1 MSRLIRYLRGSVRF
15 RLTGAAPEQCLN
27 ALAAAR
33 LEFWDIEREDALHL
47 SLSVPAREAERL
59 QELALRCLCT
69 AEVTERSGLRA
80 QFGGLLRRPVLLLGL
95 LAAAVATFVLQEF
108 VWTIE
113 VEGNDR
119 LPAGQIVQA
128 LEELGI
134 APGTWG
140 PSIDS
145 PETRNRMLLR
155 MPELAWLAVNRSGG
169 RVQVLVTER
178 QQPPDTRAP
187 YAVANVVAAR
197 DGVLT
202 EVSVTEGMRLC
213 AVGDTVR
220 QGQLLV
226 SGYEDYGLFIRPVC
240 ASAEIYARTWHT
252 GTVVTPA
259 ERLEKRYT
267 GREWKQVT
275 LIVGKKRIKLWG
287 NSSISQQDCD
297 KMIVEKAVRT
307 SGYAYPLRLETAI
320 LREYVLEPAPAPQ
333 VQTEKLLQEAWR
345 RAVQAQML
353 AGRID
358 ATQESLLMQG
368 GLCILQAQSD
378 CTELISRT
386 LPLKAAD

>member
-59 QELALRCLCT
+59 Q
-69 AEVTERSGLRA
+69 G
-80 QFGGLLRRPVLLLGL
+80 
-95 LAAAVATFVLQEF
+95 LAAAAATFVLQEF

-386 LPLKAAD
+386 LQLEAAD

>member
-47 SLSVPAREAERL
+47 SLCVPAREAERL
-59 QELALRCLCT
+59 QGLALRCLCT

-95 LAAAVATFVLQEF
+95 LAAAAATFVLQEF

-119 LPAGQIVQA
+119 LPAGQI
-128 LEELGI
+128 
-134 APGTWG
+134 
-140 PSIDS
+140 
-145 PETRNRMLLR
+145 
-155 MPELAWLAVNRSGG
+155 
-169 RVQVLVTER
+169 VQVLVTER

-297 KMIVEKAVRT
+297 KMIVEKAVRI

-386 LPLKAAD
+386 LPLEAAD

>member
-47 SLSVPAREAERL
+47 SLCVPAREAERL
-59 QELALRCLCT
+59 QGLALRCLCT

-95 LAAAVATFVLQEF
+95 LAAAAATFVLQEF

-169 RVQVLVTER
+169 GAAHK
-178 QQPPDTRAP
+178 TR
-187 YAVANVVAAR
+187 
-197 DGVLT
+197 
-202 EVSVTEGMRLC
+202 
-213 AVGDTVR
+213 
-220 QGQLLV
+220 
-226 SGYEDYGLFIRPVC
+226 
-240 ASAEIYARTWHT
+240 
-252 GTVVTPA
+252 
-259 ERLEKRYT
+259 
-267 GREWKQVT
+267 
-275 LIVGKKRIKLWG
+275 
-287 NSSISQQDCD
+287 
-297 KMIVEKAVRT
+297 
-307 SGYAYPLRLETAI
+307 
-320 LREYVLEPAPAPQ
+320 
-333 VQTEKLLQEAWR
+333 
-345 RAVQAQML
+345 
-353 AGRID
+353 
-358 ATQESLLMQG
+358 
-368 GLCILQAQSD
+368 
-378 CTELISRT
+378 ISR
-386 LPLKAAD
+386 

>member
-15 RLTGAAPEQCLN
+15 HLTGAAPEQCLN

-33 LEFWDIEREDALHL
+33 LEFWDIEREDALNL
-47 SLSVPAREAERL
+47 SLCVPAREAERL
-59 QELALRCLCT
+59 QGLALRCLCT

-95 LAAAVATFVLQEF
+95 LAAAAATFVLQEF

-213 AVGDTVR
+213 AGRGSCSSPDMRTTACSSAR
-220 QGQLLV
+220 CAPRPRSMPGRGIRGPSSRPR
-226 SGYEDYGLFIRPVC
+226 SGWK
-240 ASAEIYARTWHT
+240 SAI
-252 GTVVTPA
+252 PA
-259 ERLEKRYT
+259 GSGSRSRSSS
-267 GREWKQVT
+267 
-275 LIVGKKRIKLWG
+275 GKK
-287 NSSISQQDCD
+287 
-297 KMIVEKAVRT
+297 E
-307 SGYAYPLRLETAI
+307 
-320 LREYVLEPAPAPQ
+320 
-333 VQTEKLLQEAWR
+333 
-345 RAVQAQML
+345 
-353 AGRID
+353 
-358 ATQESLLMQG
+358 
-368 GLCILQAQSD
+368 
-378 CTELISRT
+378 
-386 LPLKAAD
+386 

>member
-1 MSRLIRYLRGSVRF
+1 M
-15 RLTGAAPEQCLN
+15 
-27 ALAAAR
+27 
-33 LEFWDIEREDALHL
+33 
-47 SLSVPAREAERL
+47 
-59 QELALRCLCT
+59 
-69 AEVTERSGLRA
+69 TEHSGLRA

-95 LAAAVATFVLQEF
+95 LAAAAATFVLQEF

-287 NSSISQQDCD
+287 NSSISKPDCD

-386 LPLKAAD
+386 LPLEAAD